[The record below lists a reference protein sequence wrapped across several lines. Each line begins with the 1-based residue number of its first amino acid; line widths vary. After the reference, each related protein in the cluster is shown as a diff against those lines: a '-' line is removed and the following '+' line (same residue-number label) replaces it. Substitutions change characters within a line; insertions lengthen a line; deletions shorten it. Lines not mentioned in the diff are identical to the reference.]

1 VATRRRL
8 SESISEGEGISL
20 LVRVGDVSDAALA
33 DAQGIEGLVLVE
45 PVDGLAET
53 TSLPVLARAAAPEQ
67 AHNAGADAWLLVAS
81 EHGDE
86 LAERYQATRGLGLEC
101 VVDVVD
107 DEELQ
112 HVLESIDAEIVML
125 SPPFEEEE
133 ETVDRVL
140 ELLPDVPA
148 GMLAIAEL
156 RSPTHDDVRAL
167 ERAGVDAVV
176 VGVEDL
182 ARLAEQLPFTS

>member
-8 SESISEGEGISL
+8 SESISEGEEISL
-20 LVRVGDVSDAALA
+20 LVRVA
-33 DAQGIEGLVLVE
+33 DASSAAAADATGIEGLVVVD

-53 TSLPVLARAAAPEQ
+53 TSLPVLARAASPQHAYD
-67 AHNAGADAWLLVAS
+67 AGADAWVLVAS
-81 EHGDE
+81 EHDDE
-86 LAERYQATRGLGLEC
+86 LVERYAASHELGLEC

-107 DEELQ
+107 DQELQ
-112 HVLESIDAEIVML
+112 HVLERIDPEIVML
-125 SPPFEEEE
+125 SPPSDDEE

-156 RSPTHDDVRAL
+156 RSPTPDDVRAL

-176 VGVEDL
+176 VGVDDL
-182 ARLAEQLPFTS
+182 SRLAAELQLNS

>member
-1 VATRRRL
+1 MATRRRL
-8 SESISEGEGISL
+8 SESISEGEEISL
-20 LVRVGDVSDAALA
+20 LVRVA
-33 DAQGIEGLVLVE
+33 DASSAAAADATGIEGLVVVE

-53 TSLPVLARAAAPEQ
+53 TSLPVLARAASPQ
-67 AHNAGADAWLLVAS
+67 HAHDAGADAWVLVAS
-81 EHGDE
+81 EHDDE
-86 LAERYQATRGLGLEC
+86 LSEHYAASHELGLEC

-112 HVLESIDAEIVML
+112 HVLERIDPEIVML
-125 SPPFEEEE
+125 SPPSDDED

-156 RSPTHDDVRAL
+156 PSPTPDDIRAL

-176 VGVEDL
+176 VGVDDL
-182 ARLAEQLPFTS
+182 SRLAAELQLNG